1 MAYFKLHDD
10 WPFIYLF
17 IYIFSSSRVLYS
29 IILEF
34 ERASGCGRIYFYI
47 RYRGTNQWWTQKFV
61 QGAIFPGGG
70 GGGSAPLWFWSPW
83 KPKLLL
89 IQRLSPS
96 LYQTFV
102 TKKSSR
108 QWQGH
113 FIFSSSVICMMYS
126 NKTFLHPNS
135 LILFIP
141 NLLWFVRTWIRTQ
154 PWPWSCPVLTTV
166 LYPIIRMGIRG
177 H

>member
-1 MAYFKLHDD
+1 MIDHL
-10 WPFIYLF
+10 FIYLF
-17 IYIFSSSRVLYS
+17 IYLAPAECSILSSWSSRELRDAAEYTF
-29 IILEF
+29 I
-34 ERASGCGRIYFYI
+34 SGTGELISGGHRNLS
-47 RYRGTNQWWTQKFV
+47 RGLFFQ
-61 QGAIFPGGG
+61 GG